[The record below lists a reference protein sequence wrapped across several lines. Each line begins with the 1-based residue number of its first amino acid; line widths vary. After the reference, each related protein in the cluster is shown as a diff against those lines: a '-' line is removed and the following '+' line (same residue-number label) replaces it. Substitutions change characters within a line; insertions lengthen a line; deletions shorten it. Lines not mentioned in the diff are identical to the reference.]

1 MKIFLWRVK
10 TFPLAFTFNFQIFLP
25 GLWFLWDGSRV
36 LNQDLPLNPPPSIIQ
51 HLSARELMELMR
63 DYYNILDLKHE
74 TTTPPCA
81 PRRCDFS
88 YKRLTLGGCKSSC
101 KSSSGKKCGTQMY
114 LFSHKSDLKT
124 FCSSHYFGWQ
134 ELEKWKP
141 AKKINFFPLS
151 SDKKSF
157 SNAALKISLFFIKFA
172 AAT

>member
-63 DYYNILDLKHE
+63 DYYNILDLKYE

-101 KSSSGKKCGTQMY
+101 KSSSGKKVWNSNVFIFPQIWFENF
-114 LFSHKSDLKT
+114 LFL
-124 FCSSHYFGWQ
+124 
-134 ELEKWKP
+134 
-141 AKKINFFPLS
+141 
-151 SDKKSF
+151 
-157 SNAALKISLFFIKFA
+157 SLFWLTGVGEMETSKEN
-172 AAT
+172 